1 MRTHAVKTRA
11 RLLLT
16 GLALMLPASGALAQ
30 ASCGGDFGA
39 WRNAVV
45 EEARAA
51 GVGQAGLNA
60 IASAQNNPEVLKRDR
75 AQGVFTL
82 DFATFA
88 RRLISQNRLDVGAA
102 KLKQYAS
109 TFDRARAE
117 YGVAPEVITAFWGL
131 ETDFGGYQGD
141 FNTLNSIATLAHD
154 CRRPEL
160 FRPQLIALARLI
172 DLGVVPRDI
181 TGAWAGEI
189 GMVQVLPEDY
199 LTKGRDGD
207 GDGAIKLK
215 TSAPDAI
222 MTAANFLQSLGWRAN
237 EPWLIEVKVPAE
249 MEWYDTGLHE
259 ALPVSEWKAR
269 GVSARNGDL
278 PDNAE
283 THLLIPMGRKGPA
296 FLAYP
301 NFRVFLEWNQSLTYV
316 LTAAYFSTRLGGA
329 PVFTEGN
336 PEPGLDQP
344 QMKQLQAKLNAD
356 GFDVGEIDGILGAGT
371 RDAVR
376 EEQRRLGMPADAWPT
391 VKLLNAL

>member
-1 MRTHAVKTRA
+1 MRTHAVKTHA

-39 WRNAVV
+39 WRNAMV

-88 RRLISQNRLDVGAA
+88 RRLISQNRLDVGAS

-109 TFDRARAE
+109 TFDRARNE

-259 ALPVSEWKAR
+259 SLPVSEWKAR
-269 GVSARNGDL
+269 GVTARNGTL
-278 PDNAE
+278 PDNAD

-301 NFRVFLEWNQSLTYV
+301 NVRVV
-316 LTAAYFSTRLGGA
+316 
-329 PVFTEGN
+329 PEGN
-336 PEPGLDQP
+336 Q
-344 QMKQLQAKLNAD
+344 
-356 GFDVGEIDGILGAGT
+356 
-371 RDAVR
+371 
-376 EEQRRLGMPADAWPT
+376 
-391 VKLLNAL
+391 

>member
-1 MRTHAVKTRA
+1 MRNHARI
-11 RLLLT
+11 LLA
-16 GLALMLPASGALAQ
+16 GLALSAVPAAAFAQ
-30 ASCGGDFGA
+30 NAPCGGDFSA
-39 WRNAVV
+39 WRDAMVA
-45 EEARAA
+45 EARAA
-51 GVGQAGLNA
+51 GVGNAGLNA
-60 IASAQNNPEVLKRDR
+60 LSSARIDPEVLKRDR

-88 RRLISQNRLDVGAA
+88 RRLISQNRMDVGRS

-109 TFDRARAE
+109 TFQKARSE

-160 FRPQLIALARLI
+160 FRPQLISLARLI

-189 GMVQVLPEDY
+189 GQVQVLPDDY

-207 GDGAIKLK
+207 GDGQIKLK
-215 TSAPDAI
+215 TSSPDAI

-259 ALPVSEWKAR
+259 SLPVSEWKAR
-269 GVSARNGDL
+269 GVTPRSGSL
-278 PDNAE
+278 PDSAE
-283 THLLIPMGRKGPA
+283 SHLLIPMGRKGPA
-296 FLAYP
+296 FIAYP
-301 NFRVFLEWNQSLTYV
+301 NFKVFLEWNQSLTYV
-316 LTAAYFSTRLGGA
+316 LTAAYFATRLGGA
-329 PVFTEGN
+329 PIFDEGN
-336 PEPGLDQP
+336 PEPGLNQT
-344 QMKQLQAKLNAD
+344 QMKALQRGLTAD